1 MSITAQTLDD
11 LRYFAENALPENRA
25 SFDASLKSFAASLI
39 SPVSIPSSLPAQKPA
54 SVPGGSGAGLVGNLG
69 CAPFTMSGDAWESAA
84 HHVIAIRQKQLT
96 NADTWRQI
104 SDFLQNLSVDQS

>member
-1 MSITAQTLDD
+1 MNNAQTLAD
-11 LRYFAENALPENRA
+11 LRYFAQHALPENRA
-25 SFDASLKSFAASLI
+25 SFDSSLRDFAAALI
-39 SPVSIPSSLPAQKPA
+39 SPPAQKPA